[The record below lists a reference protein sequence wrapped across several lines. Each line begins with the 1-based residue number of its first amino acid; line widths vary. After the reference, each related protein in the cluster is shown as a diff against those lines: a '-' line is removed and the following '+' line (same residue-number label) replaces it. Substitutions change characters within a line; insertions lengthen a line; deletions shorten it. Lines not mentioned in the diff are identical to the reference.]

1 MEVKMDMH
9 HKFTIVFIE
18 NVIAGCS
25 ASFDRR
31 RLESGM
37 TLRARGGGR
46 LFDNI
51 FRSVCGEPQRGPWL
65 A

>member
-1 MEVKMDMH
+1 MDMH

-25 ASFDRR
+25 ASR
-31 RLESGM
+31 S
-37 TLRARGGGR
+37 TAGGW
-46 LFDNI
+46 N
-51 FRSVCGEPQRGPWL
+51 P